1 MSPTPTKPAEGELL
15 IDYRLSQLER
25 AVTKLVEQNAQMI
38 ALEQR
43 HLDTR
48 EALERAFKAL
58 KEQDSRIRAIETDLP
73 TMRLVRGWV
82 ITGVLAV
89 MAASG
94 TVVVKSVTATPP
106 PVATQPAHTG

>member
-1 MSPTPTKPAEGELL
+1 MNDATKPAGAELL

-25 AVTKLVEQNAQMI
+25 AVTKLVEQNATII
-38 ALEQR
+38 AMEQR
-43 HLDTR
+43 HLETR
-48 EALERAFKAL
+48 EALERAFKSL
-58 KEQDSRIRAIETDLP
+58 KEQDGRIRAIETDLP

-94 TVVVKSVTATPP
+94 TVVVKAVMTQQPISVS
-106 PVATQPAHTG
+106 PAARTG

>member
-1 MSPTPTKPAEGELL
+1 MSEPKQPEAESLT
-15 IDYRLSQLER
+15 DYRLSQLER
-25 AVTKLVEQNAQMI
+25 AVTKLVEQNSQMI

-48 EALERAFKAL
+48 EALERAFKAI
-58 KEQDSRIRAIETDLP
+58 KDNDIRIRAIETDLP

-94 TVVVKSVTATPP
+94 TVVVKSIATVPP
-106 PVATQPAHTG
+106 AVATQPARTG